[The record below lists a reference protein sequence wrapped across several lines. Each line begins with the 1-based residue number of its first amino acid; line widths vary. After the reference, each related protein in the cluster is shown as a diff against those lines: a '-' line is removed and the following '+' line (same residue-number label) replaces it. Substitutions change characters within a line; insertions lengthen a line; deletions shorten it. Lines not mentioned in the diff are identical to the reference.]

1 MVSTPGTQ
9 HPVESRPESQDV
21 NAHRAAPG
29 HWPEPLT
36 PPSSCSQT
44 ALSYKLKPVTPLPQ
58 SRRGLCPL
66 SLTSPSAPFCPTCG
80 DRRSPRSAAWS
91 GCLGQLVRSSK
102 AASAPSRGFMHSRG
116 SYPPTPGV
124 ERGQPDPYKR
134 ISRHHLC
141 FLGQPSLSE
150 FAQGR

>member
-1 MVSTPGTQ
+1 M
-9 HPVESRPESQDV
+9 
-21 NAHRAAPG
+21 
-29 HWPEPLT
+29 
-36 PPSSCSQT
+36 
-44 ALSYKLKPVTPLPQ
+44 SYKLKPVTPLPQ

-116 SYPPTPGV
+116 SYLPTPGV
-124 ERGQPDPYKR
+124 ERGQQDPYKR

-150 FAQGR
+150 FAQGRYAEWCLGGAGGLAAALCTEGCVIKLPALLWRPGPLPRWPWV